1 MLFFSFYKYYWFYIH
16 VQRNCTCLCVLMQEW
31 VCSQLFQPLVDFWSI
46 SSYWKHLERGHPQ
59 FRVHSTCWCPPSD
72 CLPRGSTPDIDSP
85 WNRKDELSNALI
97 VFFKKER
104 LCWTSSEVAHGVARN
119 TTRMLTDALWF
130 LDGHQATFR
139 DRSCDIPVVFD
150 QFANFN
156 CPELS
161 KHRKSSS
168 VSLSSECVCV
178 CCVCT
183 FCACGY
189 V

>member
-1 MLFFSFYKYYWFYIH
+1 M
-16 VQRNCTCLCVLMQEW
+16 LMQEW
-31 VCSQLFQPLVDFWSI
+31 VVHKCFNLWSI
-46 SSYWKHLERGHPQ
+46 LEV
-59 FRVHSTCWCPPSD
+59 FPSIGD
-72 CLPRGSTPDIDSP
+72 TSRKTTPRLECIQCIDLLSATACLAVVPWHYRSPR
-85 WNRKDELSNALI
+85 NRKDELSNAI
-97 VFFKKER
+97 IAFFFKMEQ

-130 LDGHQATFR
+130 LDGHQATFH

-150 QFANFN
+150 QFTIFN

-161 KHRKSSS
+161 KYRKRCS
-168 VSLSSECVCV
+168 VSLSSECGCV

-183 FCACGY
+183 FCACGC